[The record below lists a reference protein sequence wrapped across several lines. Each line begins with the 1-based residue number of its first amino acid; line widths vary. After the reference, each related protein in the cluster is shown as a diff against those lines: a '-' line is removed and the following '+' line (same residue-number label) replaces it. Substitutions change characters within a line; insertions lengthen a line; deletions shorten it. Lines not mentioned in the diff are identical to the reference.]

1 MTEQLTKIIEKIDK
15 PETTIFDPTIAVTQ
29 LVEGPQLSIADI
41 LRINRKALIVGI
53 NDYAPIGPGGPDL
66 RGCVN
71 DAKDVAHTLNCL
83 RLVPATPL
91 HMHILTDQRATR
103 ANIIKHLKWLIK
115 GAKKGDRLI
124 FTYSG
129 HGSQTYDIEGEE
141 PDSKDE
147 TICPHDYA
155 TAGMIKDDDLR
166 DLFNNVPAGVNLD
179 VVLDCCHAGTGTRE
193 IPGNPDPVARYIE
206 PPLDVGYFLEANPMI
221 PARGIMRHTEKE
233 LDITKMNHVLWAAC
247 RDYQYSYEGNLGGV
261 IRGVFTYCFCRVL
274 RRAGVTIQRGTLDG
288 LVSADIKS
296 LGYSQIPRLEATWQ
310 SILEPV
316 FT

>member
-1 MTEQLTKIIEKIDK
+1 MQAQIEK
-15 PETTIFDPTIAVTQ
+15 PEIMIAQ
-29 LVEGPQLSIADI
+29 PSIAITQPQPIDI
-41 LRINRKALIVGI
+41 SLINLLRQKRRALIVGI
-53 NDYAPIGPGGPDL
+53 NDYHPVGPGGPDL

-71 DAKDVAHTLNCL
+71 DAKDVANTLNCL

-91 HMHILTDQRATR
+91 HMRILTDRNATR
-103 ANIIKHLKWLIK
+103 NNIINGLKWLIK

-129 HGSQTYDIEGEE
+129 HGSQVYDTSGDD
-141 PDSKDE
+141 PDGKDE

-179 VVLDCCHAGTGTRE
+179 VVLDSCHAGTGTRE
-193 IPGNPDPVARYIE
+193 LSENPEPVARYIE
-206 PPLDVGYFLEANPMI
+206 PPLDQAYFLEANPLI
-221 PARGIMRHTEKE
+221 PTRGIMRHTTKE
-233 LDITKMNHVLWAAC
+233 IDLTKMNHVLWAAC
-247 RDYQYSYEGNLGGV
+247 RDYQYSYEANLGGT
-261 IRGVFTYCFCRVL
+261 IRGVFTYSFCKVL
-274 RRAGVTIQRGTLDG
+274 RRAGVTIQRGTLEG
-288 LVSADIKS
+288 LVAAYIVS